1 MQTEP
6 EQDMWDCL
14 GLLFDGLP
22 REGLAGHK
30 EDAQ

>member
-22 REGLAGHK
+22 RDGSDQK
-30 EDAQ
+30 EEV

>member
-6 EQDMWDCL
+6 EQDVWDCL

-22 REGLAGHK
+22 MEGSDRK
-30 EDAQ
+30 EEV